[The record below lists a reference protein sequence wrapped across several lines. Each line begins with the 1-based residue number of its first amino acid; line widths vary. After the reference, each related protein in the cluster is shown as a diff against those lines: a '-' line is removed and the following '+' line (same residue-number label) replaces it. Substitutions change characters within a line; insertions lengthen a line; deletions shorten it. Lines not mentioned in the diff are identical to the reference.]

1 MDNSIKEAIRKSG
14 SSMYG
19 SLPIIAGVILLVG
32 LLKVLVP
39 QSAFS
44 ALFSRNV
51 AFDSITG
58 SAIGSVLAGSP
69 ITSYIIGGEMLVQ
82 GVSLVAVTAFIVAW
96 VTVGV
101 VQLPA
106 ESVLLGKRFALLR
119 NGISFVFAIIV
130 AVITSLL
137 VGLI

>member
-1 MDNSIKEAIRKSG
+1 
-14 SSMYG
+14 MYG